1 MEHMR
6 FIIVECEVL
15 YVGRG
20 ETFLPKGTRVIIIKN
35 DGAVSIHSDEG
46 NKPLNYMPS
55 GSQLSVTKNGRNK
68 KWLFTNKKESIEIL
82 VYKIFDEHIYILP
95 QANNTLQRYKTEKQ
109 LQAELKENPNPIL
122 KHYGY
127 TVEDNHNVEI
137 YTEYNTKAGA
147 IDLLIHNHSLQKTH
161 IVELKRTAMLG
172 AVDQCVRYRQ
182 AYIDTI
188 SENVQHYLLTVAIA
202 AYIIKPNTQ
211 TQANKNN
218 VDCIRLEH

>member
-1 MEHMR
+1 MR
-6 FIIVECEVL
+6 VIITECEVL
-15 YVGRG
+15 YIGRG
-20 ETFLPKGTRVIIIKN
+20 ETFLPKGTRAIIIKN

-46 NKPLNYMPS
+46 NKPLNYMPA
-55 GSQLSVTKNGRNK
+55 GSQLEITKHSRK
-68 KWLFTNKKESIEIL
+68 QKWVFTNKKETIEIL
-82 VYKIFDEHIYILP
+82 VYKIFDDHTYNLP
-95 QANNTLQRYKTEKQ
+95 PSDNTLQRYKTEKQ
-109 LQAELKENPNPIL
+109 LQSELKSNPNPIL
-122 KHYGY
+122 QHYGY
-127 TVEDNHNVEI
+127 TLETNHSIETHV
-137 YTEYNTKAGA
+137 EYNTKAGT
-147 IDLLIHNHSLQKTH
+147 IDLLINNHTLQLTH

-188 SENVQHYLLTVAIA
+188 SENVQHYKLTVAIA